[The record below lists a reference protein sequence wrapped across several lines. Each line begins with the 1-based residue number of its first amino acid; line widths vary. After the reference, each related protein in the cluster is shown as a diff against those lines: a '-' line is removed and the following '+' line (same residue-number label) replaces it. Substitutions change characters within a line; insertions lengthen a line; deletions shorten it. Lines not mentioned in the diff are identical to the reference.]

1 MIGTSYWDYV
11 FIKACILLLHYIAP
25 VSAIYCI
32 TVLVLR
38 PTGYRLPLMLEIWA
52 IAEAVFSALVYYP
65 RNLSLQRAA
74 SHPETLSR
82 EERKELFQ
90 RCCDTIEDPERYLSL
105 WHRGASPKDIKR
117 DNVKGE
123 DTLRYTQVVSPI
135 THLSRILRLGISK

>member
-52 IAEAVFSALVYYP
+52 ITESVFFAFVYYP

-74 SHPETLSR
+74 SHPETISR
-82 EERKELFQ
+82 DERNKLFQ
-90 RCCDTIEDPERYLSL
+90 RCCDTIENPERYLSL
-105 WHRGASPKDIKR
+105 WHKGASPKDIKR

-123 DTLRYTQVVSPI
+123 DSLRYTQALGLI
-135 THLSRILRLGISK
+135 TCLSRVLRLGISK